1 MIATMQHNIEIIPIP
16 AFENNYIWLIH
27 NGKDAIVVDPGDAN
41 PVIETLTRLGLTLN
55 SILITH
61 HHHDH
66 IGGVTALLIQFP
78 DCVIYAPALERYSFK
93 HIQVCQSDVVVIDAL
108 NLQFTVLDVP
118 GHTIGHVAYVAEPA
132 NDSPILF
139 CGDVLFGA
147 GCGRVFD
154 NHYIEAYLS
163 LQKLATLP
171 PTTKIYCTHEYTLNN
186 IQFALTLEPNNQ
198 ALQTRHLATQQLR
211 KNQVP
216 TLPSNIALELATNP
230 FLRCTSQE
238 IIASIQAL
246 NETPERVF
254 TLIRK
259 LIDGY

>member
-1 MIATMQHNIEIIPIP
+1 MSLLTFTGVKQMIAAMQHNIEIIPIP

-93 HIQVCQSDVVVIDAL
+93 HIQVCQSEVVVIDAL

-154 NHYIEAYLS
+154 NNYIKAYLS

-171 PTTKIYCTHEYTLNN
+171 PTTKIYCTHEYTLSNAK
-186 IQFALTLEPNNQ
+186 FALHVEPDNI
-198 ALQTRHLATQQLR
+198 AIQQRFDDVEVKRMLG
-211 KNQVP
+211 QC
-216 TLPSNIALELATNP
+216 TLPSNIELELQTNP
-230 FLRCTSQE
+230 FLRAESVEEFQYLRE
-238 IIASIQAL
+238 LKDQ
-246 NETPERVF
+246 F
-254 TLIRK
+254 
-259 LIDGY
+259 